1 MQSIHIGAVGTRK
14 DRMAGSMTG
23 EQVRMAK
30 AALGIS
36 NPALAE
42 RTGLH
47 RNTINR
53 AEKGEGRPA
62 TFDHLRRFFEAEGVR
77 FLGNGDVATG
87 PGVSLSTHPDSD
99 SEESN
104 G

>member
-1 MQSIHIGAVGTRK
+1 MPDTARLT
-14 DRMAGSMTG
+14 A

-30 AALGIS
+30 AALGLS
-36 NPALAE
+36 NPSLAE

-53 AEKGEGRPA
+53 AEKGEGRAA
-62 TFDHLRRFFEAEGVR
+62 TFDHLRRFFEAQGVQ
-77 FLGNGDVATG
+77 FLDGGAVAAG
-87 PGVSLSTHPDSD
+87 PGVAMKPRDA
-99 SEESN
+99 E